1 LRLVDPIGPSPTTRL
16 QYLSEFSIL
25 IASSAWER
33 RDGESPIRGEADLPE
48 SGWRKRCADFKRVGD
63 AIQPFVIVIGA
74 IAGVLTYIA
83 SEADKIQDR
92 FEERSKPYF

>member
-1 LRLVDPIGPSPTTRL
+1 
-16 QYLSEFSIL
+16 
-25 IASSAWER
+25 
-33 RDGESPIRGEADLPE
+33 
-48 SGWRKRCADFKRVGD
+48 VGD